1 MHNPYISDEG
11 YITFFEKNQAQILAI
26 IVNNDHIT
34 TIRVHKHQWGCDE
47 AIASFK
53 TPLFEEDETL
63 NP

>member
-1 MHNPYISDEG
+1 MRAILHSLK
-11 YITFFEKNQAQILAI
+11 KNQAQILAI